1 MKKCTL
7 RDLNT
12 SVYSSNLESSDLVES
27 KQDGADGNAP
37 RDRTYVTDKLPPK
50 RNPVDCLK
58 YTEMIVYILSWSLL
72 TVVTLV
78 SMDSVEISALHRSVT
93 TTLFETPFTSTITGD
108 DVIFSEIT
116 SETEFWQW
124 INGPLRSSVST
135 DGALIVYLP
144 LTLNE
149 LTKMFSTGTS
159 SSSLSCPA
167 NYTEIDTSNTEDIDL
182 GVLCYSNT
190 QTYNSSLNTSLCNR
204 TDTFVVNSSCVL
216 QPSKYYSFYPDVYV

>member
-1 MKKCTL
+1 MRFFKSNETSFTKQVPSEVTLKKCTL

-12 SVYSSNLESSDLVES
+12 SVYSSNIESSDLGES

-78 SMDSVEISALHRSVT
+78 SMDSVEISALHRSIT

-135 DGALIVYLP
+135 DGALIIYYLS
-144 LTLNE
+144 LI
-149 LTKMFSTGTS
+149 FSERTHENVL
-159 SSSLSCPA
+159 LS
-167 NYTEIDTSNTEDIDL
+167 
-182 GVLCYSNT
+182 T
-190 QTYNSSLNTSLCNR
+190 QVR
-204 TDTFVVNSSCVL
+204 ARR
-216 QPSKYYSFYPDVYV
+216 P